1 MIKNFYILD
10 KSGNPTPCE
19 DIIAWAK
26 WFEQDPE
33 SRRIVARDTFRAA
46 DGTDV
51 IVSTVFLGL
60 DHGWGDGPPVLWETM
75 IFGGTGLSEWQERAT
90 SREEALA
97 NHRLA
102 IAELVDAGIVETG

>member
-60 DHGWGDGPPVLWETM
+60 DHGYHGGQPVLWETM
-75 IFGGTGLSEWQERAT
+75 IFGGAGLDEWQERST
-90 SREEALA
+90 SHEGALA

-102 IAELVDAGIVETG
+102 ITELVDAGIIETG